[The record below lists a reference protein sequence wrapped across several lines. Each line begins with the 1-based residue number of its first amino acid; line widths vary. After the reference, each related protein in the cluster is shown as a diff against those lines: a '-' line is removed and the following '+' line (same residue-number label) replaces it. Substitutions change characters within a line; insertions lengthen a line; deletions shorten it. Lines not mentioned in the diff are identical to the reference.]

1 MTAVVFSFARARLKR
16 ALDKLALQLQ
26 LPAAEGASHMPFII
40 KPDEAIETLK
50 RYSADLRYPCE
61 SLGCHAKAGEPCVGV
76 PQLKVH
82 QNRRIKRLRAEGRA
96 SV

>member
-1 MTAVVFSFARARLKR
+1 MTAVVFSYARARLKR

-26 LPAAEGASHMPFII
+26 LPASEVRHMPLII

-50 RYSADLRYPCE
+50 RYSADLRYPCG
-61 SLGCHAKAGEPCVGV
+61 SLGCHAKAGEPCIGV